1 LTLSVIA
8 MSEARKLFRTPRE
21 DWIASLAMTTLGQL
35 ASTAPLIISATFS
48 PIMMVGNATVPAD
61 GVQFSLPVPE
71 RAREIVEN
79 RSIQLIMNINSG

>member
-1 LTLSVIA
+1 
-8 MSEARKLFRTPRE
+8 
-21 DWIASLAMTTLGQL
+21 MTTLGQL

-71 RAREIVEN
+71 RAREIVEIDLSN
-79 RSIQLIMNINSG
+79 